1 MNKKHPARE
10 GLFRRLQS
18 GRREPLVH
26 VQRGFG
32 PPCPTNKLVA
42 FDTWRGATGFFSKA
56 FCLFRQTLIWWG
68 GLDSVTPPAMGDEVA
83 RTLSHSRHIVAGGY
97 GHIVSPHAC
106 APRLIEKFVE
116 EAGFA
121 TLPSSCT
128 GYFAASARPPLYSS
142 VLEAR

>member
-1 MNKKHPARE
+1 MKRSKVNRPMNKKHPARE

-68 GLDSVTPPAMGDEVA
+68 GLFETASF
-83 RTLSHSRHIVAGGY
+83 HSA
-97 GHIVSPHAC
+97 
-106 APRLIEKFVE
+106 APFR
-116 EAGFA
+116 
-121 TLPSSCT
+121 
-128 GYFAASARPPLYSS
+128 
-142 VLEAR
+142 